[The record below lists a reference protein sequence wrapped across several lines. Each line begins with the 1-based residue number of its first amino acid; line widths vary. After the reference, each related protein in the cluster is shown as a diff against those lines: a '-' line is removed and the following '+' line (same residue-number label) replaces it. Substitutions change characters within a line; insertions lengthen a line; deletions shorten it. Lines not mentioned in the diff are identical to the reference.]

1 MSVVTKD
8 VATWRNEQAARSRPK
23 DIVTPG
29 MAKGSLAFCVGEAL
43 GVKHYGR
50 STGMI
55 KSVEQEHDKKEV
67 RDYHANKAANA
78 QMAKAMASMVMAG
91 LLFVVVCCV
100 CVCPCV

>member
-1 MSVVTKD
+1 VATKD
-8 VATWRNEQAARSRPK
+8 VASWRTEQAARSRPK

-29 MAKGSLAFCVGEAL
+29 TAKGSLAFCVGEAL

-50 STGMI
+50 STGLI
-55 KSVEQEHDKKEV
+55 KPDEQEHDKKEV

-91 LLFVVVCCV
+91 LFCLLLFS
-100 CVCPCV
+100 PPL